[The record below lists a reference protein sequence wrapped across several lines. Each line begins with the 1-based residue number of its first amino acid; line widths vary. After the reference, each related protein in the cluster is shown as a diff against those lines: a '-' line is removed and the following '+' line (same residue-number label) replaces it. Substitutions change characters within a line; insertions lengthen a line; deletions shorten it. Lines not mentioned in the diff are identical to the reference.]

1 MSSDMCSPVQ
11 GSTATGGNKTSW
23 PEVVG
28 MSVEEATKV
37 ILKDKPE
44 AQIVV
49 VPAGSPVT
57 LDYRIDRVRLFVDTI
72 AEVPRVG

>member
-1 MSSDMCSPVQ
+1 
-11 GSTATGGNKTSW
+11 
-23 PEVVG
+23 
-28 MSVEEATKV
+28 MSVEEATNV

-57 LDYRIDRVRLFVDTI
+57 LDYRIDRVRLFVDTV